1 MYICRLSFCV
11 RVYSRDNRY
20 IKMER
25 APIEYPKIL
34 SESQWPVQ
42 FCSCACAWKLQPFGL
57 KVSILLH
64 GAQHTCRY
72 LI

>member
-11 RVYSRDNRY
+11 RVYS
-20 IKMER
+20 
-25 APIEYPKIL
+25 APIEFKNL
-34 SESQWPVQ
+34 LGERERESQWPVQ